1 MEAFYFLYIPLIT
14 VNDTQTE
21 VQRHGIMYL
30 ISSAGITLIG
40 FLATMFYAHWVGAEV
55 LGVYFLF
62 LSYFAILGLFSDLG
76 IGYAA
81 TQRICSGVD
90 QNEYFTVNLTLRLF
104 FYAIVCSVMIVFR
117 EYFADLNNSGLLFIL
132 LAIVGISTF
141 SSSISVAIGASNRLG
156 LAASVSLLNNITRI
170 IVQVIA
176 VFLGFRVYGLIGGLV
191 VGLLSELVIELK
203 FIDYHLKKFNW
214 SHVKSLLSFS
224 SWAVLISAGT
234 ILFDNISLIFIAY
247 FISVSDVGIFGVCW
261 TFSFFALFISTALV
275 NTLYVKVSRWN
286 AQKDISAIA
295 ISLSRATTYS
305 LIFALPILTGGILL
319 GHNLLYYLYGAS
331 FATGATAL
339 IIIIAMR
346 VIQSILNLY
355 TNFLMATDHAKQA
368 VIGILTG
375 VSANIVLCI
384 MLIPYMGIAGAAIGA
399 FVNVIISIFIARTY
413 LARIIPITLEKT
425 SIKHI
430 FLATIVMTI
439 SLLALGM
446 LPLNQSSLQTIVM
459 VLIGSA
465 IYFAVLL
472 KLNHQIRDDAFR
484 TFKITWVPK

>member
-1 MEAFYFLYIPLIT
+1 MSEKEL
-14 VNDTQTE
+14 E

-30 ISSAGITLIG
+30 VSTTGITIVG
-40 FLATMFYAHWVGAEV
+40 FLATMFYAHWIGAEI

-62 LSYFAILGLFSDLG
+62 LSYFAILSLFTDLG

-81 TQRICSGVD
+81 TQRICSGED
-90 QNEYFTVNLTLRLF
+90 QSEFFTANLTLRLF
-104 FYAIVCSVMIVFR
+104 FYAIVCTVMIIFQGH
-117 EYFADLNNSGLLFIL
+117 FADLNNSGLLLIL

-156 LAASVSLLNNITRI
+156 LAASVSLLNNVTRI
-170 IVQVIA
+170 VVQVIG
-176 VFLGFRVYGLIGGLV
+176 VFLGFQVYGLIGGLV
-191 VGLLSELVIELK
+191 VGLFIELIIDLK
-203 FIDYHLKKFNW
+203 FIDYQIRKFHF

-234 ILFDNISLIFIAY
+234 ILFDNIPLILIAY
-247 FISVSDVGIFGVCW
+247 FLSVSDVGIFGVCW

-275 NTLYVKVSRWN
+275 NTLYVKVSRWH
-286 AQKDISAIA
+286 AQKDERAIA
-295 ISLSRATTYS
+295 IALSRATTYS

-355 TNFLMATDHAKQA
+355 TNFLMATDHAQHA
-368 VIGILTG
+368 VMGILAG

-384 MLIPYMGIAGAAIGA
+384 LLLPHIGIAGAAIGGLI
-399 FVNVIISIFIARTY
+399 NVIISFVIARSY
-413 LARIIPITLEKT
+413 LGRVIPLCLEKR
-425 SIKHI
+425 SIQHI
-430 FLATIVMTI
+430 ILATVVMT
-439 SLLALGM
+439 LALLVLGL
-446 LPLNQSSLQTIVM
+446 LPLNQSSIQTIIM
-459 VLIGSA
+459 VIIGAA

-472 KLNHQIRDDAFR
+472 KLNHQFRDDAFR